1 MNKDQKLLVAIIIL
15 IVIIASVFGVYA
27 YKHKDEKKCITEET
41 DAIKFKREY
50 EEYNDKNYDNG
61 KPYFNI
67 SLSNK
72 NLFKYVTEEE
82 AVKFLKEGTGVI
94 YFGFPQCPWCRSL
107 VPYLEEI
114 GKDYGIDE
122 IKYLNI
128 REIRDTYKVEN
139 KKAVIDKKGTDSYYE
154 LLSLLDEYLEKYS
167 ITDEKNKSYD
177 TGVKRLYAPTTVVVK
192 KGKIV
197 GFNEGTVESQ
207 AKFVALNDDEIQEL
221 KEILSNMFSQVSSF
235 ICTDT
240 GC

>member
-1 MNKDQKLLVAIIIL
+1 MNKDQKVLVLIIFLLVVVAG
-15 IVIIASVFGVYA
+15 AFGVYA
-27 YKHKDEKKCITEET
+27 YKHKGEKTCKTEET
-41 DAIKFKREY
+41 DALKFKREY

-72 NLFKYVTEEE
+72 NLFKYIKEED

-114 GKDYGIDE
+114 GKEYGVEQIY
-122 IKYLNI
+122 YLNI
-128 REIRDTYKVEN
+128 KEIRDSYKVDN
-139 KKAVIDKKGTDSYYE
+139 KKAVVDKKGTDSYYE
-154 LLSLLDEYLEKYS
+154 ILNLLDKYLTEFK
-167 ITDEKNKSYD
+167 ITDEKGKAYD

-192 KGKIV
+192 DGKIV
-197 GFNEGTVESQ
+197 GFNQGTVDSQ
-207 AKFVALNDDEIQEL
+207 EKFVALTDDEIKEL
-221 KEILSNMFSQVSSF
+221 REKLSSMFAHVSSF
-235 ICTDT
+235 VCTDS

>member
-1 MNKDQKLLVAIIIL
+1 MNKDQKLLVLIIVL
-15 IVIIASVFGVYA
+15 IVIIAGAFGVYA
-27 YKHKDEKKCITEET
+27 YKHKGEKTCKTEET

-67 SLSNK
+67 GLSNK
-72 NLFKYVTEEE
+72 NLFKYITEED

-114 GKDYGIDE
+114 GNDYGLKE
-122 IKYLNI
+122 IYYLNI
-128 REIRDTYKVEN
+128 KDIRDTYKVEN
-139 KKAVIDKKGTDSYYE
+139 KKAVVDKKGSDSYYE
-154 LLSLLDEYLEKYS
+154 LLKLLDEYLSKFT
-167 ITDEKNKSYD
+167 IADEKNKVYD

-197 GFNEGTVESQ
+197 GFNEGTVDSQ
-207 AKFVALNDDEIQEL
+207 AKFVALTESEITQL
-221 KEILSNMFSQVSSF
+221 KEKLSNMFSQISSF
-235 ICTDT
+235 VCTDT

>member
-1 MNKDQKLLVAIIIL
+1 MNKDQKLLVIIIIL
-15 IVIIASVFGVYA
+15 IVIIAGAFGVYA
-27 YKHKDEKKCITEET
+27 YKHKGEKTCKTEET

-67 SLSNK
+67 NLSNK
-72 NLFKYVTEEE
+72 NLFKYITEED

-107 VPYLEEI
+107 VPYLEEM
-114 GKDYGIDE
+114 GKEYGIEE
-122 IKYLNI
+122 INYLNI
-128 REIRDTYKVEN
+128 KDIRDSYKLEG
-139 KKAVIDKKGTDSYYE
+139 KKAVVDNKGSDSYYE
-154 LLSLLDEYLEKYS
+154 ILDLLSKYLTDYK
-167 ITDEKNKSYD
+167 ITDEKGKEYS

-197 GFNEGTVESQ
+197 GFNEGTVDSQ
-207 AKFVALNDDEIQEL
+207 AKFVALNDDEIKEL
-221 KEILSNMFSQVSSF
+221 KEKLSNMFAQVSSF
-235 ICTDT
+235 VCTDT